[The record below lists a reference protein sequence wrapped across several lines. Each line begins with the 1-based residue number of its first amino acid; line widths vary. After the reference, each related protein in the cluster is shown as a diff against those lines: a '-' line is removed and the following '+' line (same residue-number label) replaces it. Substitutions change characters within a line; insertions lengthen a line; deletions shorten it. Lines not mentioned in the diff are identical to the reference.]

1 MKKKI
6 LITGGT
12 GFLGINLAKKFSKKF
27 TVILSGRNNKLN
39 YIAKNK
45 TQCEAIPLDVSNINS
60 IRDGINYVK
69 PDIIIHAAA
78 TKFVDLSE
86 KFPFETIDSNIVG
99 SSNIA
104 RVSIDKKIKTVIGI
118 STDKASPPVK
128 NIYGL
133 SKSIMERLF
142 ISSSKQSNTQF
153 SCVRYGNVAWS
164 TGSVLPIWKRMFDE
178 DKTILTT
185 GPYMRRFFFLV
196 SDAVTLVDTAL
207 KNIKFLNGKILSRE
221 MKSAKMIDIIKTWI
235 KIYGGKYS
243 IIGSRSGDRQDEY
256 LIGEEELKYT
266 VEKKINNIKH
276 YIIDFSKTHKNSIKK
291 IVSSSTAEKLSNFDI
306 SEILKF
312 GMKNE
317 KE

>member
-86 KFPFETIDSNIVG
+86 KYPFETIDSNIVG

-133 SKSIMERLF
+133 SKSMMERLF
-142 ISSSKQSNTQF
+142 LSSSKQSNTQF

>member
-6 LITGGT
+6 LITCGT
-12 GFLGINLAKKFSKKF
+12 GFLGINLAKKFIKEF
-27 TVILSGRNNKLN
+27 NVILSGRNNKLN

-45 TQCEAIPLDVSNINS
+45 TQCEVIPLDVSNINS
-60 IRDGINYVK
+60 VRDGVNYVK

-86 KFPFETIDSNIVG
+86 KFPFETIDSNILG
-99 SSNIA
+99 STNIA

-118 STDKASPPVK
+118 STDKASPPIQ

-142 ISSSKQSNTQF
+142 LSSSKQSNTQF

-164 TGSVLPIWKRMFDE
+164 TGSVLPIWKRMFDK

-196 SDAVTLVDTAL
+196 SDAVALVDTAL
-207 KNIKFLNGKILSRE
+207 KNIKFLNGRILSRE
-221 MKSAKMIDIIKTWI
+221 MKSAQMIDIIKTWI
-235 KIYGGKYS
+235 NIYGGKYN
-243 IIGSRSGDRQDEY
+243 IIASRSGDRQDEY

-276 YIIDFSKTHKNSIKK
+276 YIIDF
-291 IVSSSTAEKLSNFDI
+291 
-306 SEILKF
+306 
-312 GMKNE
+312 
-317 KE
+317 

>member
-12 GFLGINLAKKFSKKF
+12 GFLGINLAKKFSKKY

-45 TQCEAIPLDVSNINS
+45 TKCEVIPLDVSNINS
-60 IRDGINYVK
+60 IRDAINYAK

-86 KFPFETIDSNIVG
+86 KFPFETIDSNVLG

-142 ISSSKQSNTQF
+142 LSSSNQSNTQF
-153 SCVRYGNVAWS
+153 TCVRYGNVAWS
-164 TGSVLPIWKRMFDE
+164 TGSVLPIWKRMFDKN
-178 DKTILTT
+178 KTILTT

-221 MKSAKMIDIIKTWI
+221 MKSAQMIDIIKTWI
-235 KIYGGKYS
+235 NIYGGKYS

-266 VEKKINNIKH
+266 IEKKINNIKH
-276 YIIDFSKTHKNSIKK
+276 YVIDFSKTNKNSIKQ
-291 IVSSSTAEKLSNFDI
+291 IISSSNAEKLSNLDI
-306 SEILKF
+306 SKILKF

-317 KE
+317 EE

>member
-12 GFLGINLAKKFSKKF
+12 GFLGINLAKKFSKKYA
-27 TVILSGRNNKLN
+27 VILSGRNNKLN

-45 TQCEAIPLDVSNINS
+45 TQCEVIPLDVSNINS
-60 IRDGINYVK
+60 IRDAINYAK

-86 KFPFETIDSNIVG
+86 KFPFETIDSNVLG

-142 ISSSKQSNTQF
+142 LSSSNQSNTQF

-164 TGSVLPIWKRMFDE
+164 TGSVLPIWKRMFDKN
-178 DKTILTT
+178 KTILTT

-221 MKSAKMIDIIKTWI
+221 MKSAQMIDIIKTWI
-235 KIYGGKYS
+235 NIYGGKYS

-266 VEKKINNIKH
+266 IEKKINNIKH
-276 YIIDFSKTHKNSIKK
+276 YVIDFSKTNKNSIKQ
-291 IVSSSTAEKLSNFDI
+291 IISSSTAEKLSNLDI
-306 SEILKF
+306 SKILKF

>member
-12 GFLGINLAKKFSKKF
+12 GFLGINLAKKFSKKYA
-27 TVILSGRNNKLN
+27 VILSGRNNKLN

-45 TQCEAIPLDVSNINS
+45 TQCEVIPLDVSNINS
-60 IRDGINYVK
+60 IRDAINYAK

-86 KFPFETIDSNIVG
+86 KFPFETIDSNVLG

-142 ISSSKQSNTQF
+142 LSSSNQSNTQF

-164 TGSVLPIWKRMFDE
+164 TGSVLPIWKRMFDKN
-178 DKTILTT
+178 KTLLTT

-221 MKSAKMIDIIKTWI
+221 MKSAQMIDSIKTWI
-235 KIYGGKYS
+235 NIYGGKYS

-266 VEKKINNIKH
+266 IEKKINNIKH
-276 YIIDFSKTHKNSIKK
+276 YVIDFSKTDKNSIKK
-291 IVSSSTAEKLSNFDI
+291 IVSSSTAEKLSNLDI
-306 SEILKF
+306 SKILKF

-317 KE
+317 EE

>member
-12 GFLGINLAKKFSKKF
+12 GFLGMNLAKKFSKKY

-45 TQCEAIPLDVSNINS
+45 TKCEVIPLDVSNINS
-60 IRDGINYVK
+60 IRDAINYAK

-86 KFPFETIDSNIVG
+86 KFPFETIDSNVLG

-142 ISSSKQSNTQF
+142 LSSSNQSNTQF

-164 TGSVLPIWKRMFDE
+164 TGSVLPIWKRMFDKN
-178 DKTILTT
+178 KTILTT

-221 MKSAKMIDIIKTWI
+221 MKSAQMIDIIKTWI
-235 KIYGGKYS
+235 NIYGGKYS

-266 VEKKINNIKH
+266 IEKKINNIKH
-276 YIIDFSKTHKNSIKK
+276 YVIDFSKTNKNSIKQ
-291 IVSSSTAEKLSNFDI
+291 IISSSTAEKLSNLDI
-306 SEILKF
+306 SKILKF

-317 KE
+317 EE

>member
-12 GFLGINLAKKFSKKF
+12 GFLGINLAKKFSKKY

-45 TQCEAIPLDVSNINS
+45 TKCEVIPLDVSNINS
-60 IRDGINYVK
+60 IRDAINYAK

-86 KFPFETIDSNIVG
+86 KFPFETIDSNVLG

-142 ISSSKQSNTQF
+142 LSSSNQSNTQF

-164 TGSVLPIWKRMFDE
+164 TGSVLPIWKRMFDKN
-178 DKTILTT
+178 KTILTT

-207 KNIKFLNGKILSRE
+207 ENIKFLNGKILSRE
-221 MKSAKMIDIIKTWI
+221 MKSAQMIDIIKTWI
-235 KIYGGKYS
+235 NIYGGKYS

-266 VEKKINNIKH
+266 IEKKINNIKH
-276 YIIDFSKTHKNSIKK
+276 YVIDFSKTNKNSIKQ
-291 IVSSSTAEKLSNFDI
+291 IISSSTAEKLSNLDI
-306 SEILKF
+306 SKILKF

-317 KE
+317 EE

>member
-12 GFLGINLAKKFSKKF
+12 GFLGINLAKKFSKKY

-45 TQCEAIPLDVSNINS
+45 TRCEVIPLDVSNINS
-60 IRDGINYVK
+60 IRDAINYAK

-86 KFPFETIDSNIVG
+86 KFPFETIDSNVLG

-133 SKSIMERLF
+133 SKSIMERVFL
-142 ISSSKQSNTQF
+142 SSSNQSNTQF

-164 TGSVLPIWKRMFDE
+164 TGSVLPIWKRMFDKN
-178 DKTILTT
+178 KTLLTT

-221 MKSAKMIDIIKTWI
+221 MKSAQMIDIIKSWI
-235 KIYGGKYS
+235 NIYGGKYS

-266 VEKKINNIKH
+266 IEKKINNIKH
-276 YIIDFSKTHKNSIKK
+276 YVIDFSKTDKNSIKK
-291 IVSSSTAEKLSNFDI
+291 IVSSSTAEKLSNLDI
-306 SEILKF
+306 SKILKF

-317 KE
+317 EE

>member
-12 GFLGINLAKKFSKKF
+12 GFLGINLAKKFSKKYA
-27 TVILSGRNNKLN
+27 VILSGRNNKLN

-45 TQCEAIPLDVSNINS
+45 TQCEVIPLDVSNINS
-60 IRDGINYVK
+60 IRDAINYAK

-86 KFPFETIDSNIVG
+86 KFPFETIDSNVLG

-133 SKSIMERLF
+133 SKSIMERVFL
-142 ISSSKQSNTQF
+142 SSSNQSNTQF

-164 TGSVLPIWKRMFDE
+164 TGSVLPIWKRMFD
-178 DKTILTT
+178 KNKKILTT

-221 MKSAKMIDIIKTWI
+221 MKSAQMIDIIKTWI
-235 KIYGGKYS
+235 NIYGGQYS

-266 VEKKINNIKH
+266 IEKKINNIKH
-276 YIIDFSKTHKNSIKK
+276 YVIDFSKTDKNSIKK
-291 IVSSSTAEKLSNFDI
+291 IVSSSTAEKLSNLDI
-306 SEILKF
+306 SKILKF

-317 KE
+317 EE

>member
-12 GFLGINLAKKFSKKF
+12 GFLGINLAKKFSKKY

-45 TQCEAIPLDVSNINS
+45 TKCEVIPLDVSNINS
-60 IRDGINYVK
+60 IRDAINYAK

-86 KFPFETIDSNIVG
+86 KFPFETIDSNVLG

-142 ISSSKQSNTQF
+142 LSSSNQSNTQF

-164 TGSVLPIWKRMFDE
+164 TGSVLPIWKRMFDKN
-178 DKTILTT
+178 KTILTT

-221 MKSAKMIDIIKTWI
+221 MKSAQMIDIIKTWI
-235 KIYGGKYS
+235 NIYGGKYS

-256 LIGEEELKYT
+256 LIGEEELRYT
-266 VEKKINNIKH
+266 IEKKINKIKH
-276 YIIDFSKTHKNSIKK
+276 YVIDFSKTDKNSIKQ
-291 IVSSSTAEKLSNFDI
+291 IISSSTAEKLSNLDI
-306 SEILKF
+306 SKILKF

-317 KE
+317 EE

>member
-12 GFLGINLAKKFSKKF
+12 VFLGINLAKKFSKKYA
-27 TVILSGRNNKLN
+27 VILSGRNNKLN

-45 TQCEAIPLDVSNINS
+45 TQCEVIPLDVSNINS
-60 IRDGINYVK
+60 IRDAINYAK

-86 KFPFETIDSNIVG
+86 KFPFETIDSNVLG

-142 ISSSKQSNTQF
+142 LSSSNQSNTQF

-164 TGSVLPIWKRMFDE
+164 TGSVLPIWKRMFDKN
-178 DKTILTT
+178 KTLLTT

-221 MKSAKMIDIIKTWI
+221 MKSAQMIDIIKSWI
-235 KIYGGKYS
+235 NIYGGKYS

-266 VEKKINNIKH
+266 IEKKINNIKH
-276 YIIDFSKTHKNSIKK
+276 YVIDFSKTDKNSIKK
-291 IVSSSTAEKLSNFDI
+291 IVSSSTAEKLSNLDI
-306 SEILKF
+306 SKILKF

-317 KE
+317 EE

>member
-12 GFLGINLAKKFSKKF
+12 GFLGINLAKKFSKKYS
-27 TVILSGRNNKLN
+27 VILSGRNNKLN

-45 TQCEAIPLDVSNINS
+45 TQCEVIPLDVSNINS
-60 IRDGINYVK
+60 IRDAINYAK

-86 KFPFETIDSNIVG
+86 KFPFETIDSNVLG

-142 ISSSKQSNTQF
+142 LSSSNQSNTQF

-164 TGSVLPIWKRMFDE
+164 TGSVLPIWKRMFDKN
-178 DKTILTT
+178 KTILTT

-207 KNIKFLNGKILSRE
+207 ENIKFLNGKILSRE
-221 MKSAKMIDIIKTWI
+221 MKSAQMIDIIKTWI
-235 KIYGGKYS
+235 NIYGGKYS

-266 VEKKINNIKH
+266 IEKKINNIKH
-276 YIIDFSKTHKNSIKK
+276 YVIDFLKTDKNSIKQ
-291 IVSSSTAEKLSNFDI
+291 IISSSTAEKLSNLDI
-306 SEILKF
+306 SKILKF
-312 GMKNE
+312 GMENE
-317 KE
+317 EE

>member
-86 KFPFETIDSNIVG
+86 KYPFETIDSNIVG

>member
-12 GFLGINLAKKFSKKF
+12 GFLGINLAKKFSKKY

-45 TQCEAIPLDVSNINS
+45 TKCEVIPLDVSNINS
-60 IRDGINYVK
+60 IRDAINYAK

-86 KFPFETIDSNIVG
+86 KFPFETIDSNVLG

-142 ISSSKQSNTQF
+142 LSSSNQSNTQF
-153 SCVRYGNVAWS
+153 TCVRYGNVAWS
-164 TGSVLPIWKRMFDE
+164 TGSVLPIWKRMFDKN
-178 DKTILTT
+178 KTILTT

-221 MKSAKMIDIIKTWI
+221 MKSAQMIDIIKTWI
-235 KIYGGKYS
+235 NIYGGKYS

-266 VEKKINNIKH
+266 IEKKINNIKH
-276 YIIDFSKTHKNSIKK
+276 YVIDFSKTNKNSIKQ
-291 IVSSSTAEKLSNFDI
+291 IISSSTAEKLSNLDI
-306 SEILKF
+306 SKILKF

-317 KE
+317 EE

>member
-12 GFLGINLAKKFSKKF
+12 GFLGINLAKKFSKKY

-45 TQCEAIPLDVSNINS
+45 TKCEVIPLDVSNINS
-60 IRDGINYVK
+60 IRDAINYAK

-86 KFPFETIDSNIVG
+86 KFPFETIDSNVLG

-142 ISSSKQSNTQF
+142 LSSSNQSNTQF

-164 TGSVLPIWKRMFDE
+164 TGSVLPIWKRMFDKN
-178 DKTILTT
+178 KTILTT

-221 MKSAKMIDIIKTWI
+221 MKSAQMIDIIKTWI
-235 KIYGGKYS
+235 NIYGGKYS

-266 VEKKINNIKH
+266 IEKKINNIKH
-276 YIIDFSKTHKNSIKK
+276 YVIDFSKTNKNSIKK
-291 IVSSSTAEKLSNFDI
+291 IISSSTAEKLSNLDI
-306 SEILKF
+306 SKILKF

-317 KE
+317 EE

>member
-12 GFLGINLAKKFSKKF
+12 GFLGINLAKKFSKKYA
-27 TVILSGRNNKLN
+27 VILSGRNNKLN

-45 TQCEAIPLDVSNINS
+45 TQCEVIPLDVSNINS
-60 IRDGINYVK
+60 IRDAINYAK

-86 KFPFETIDSNIVG
+86 KFPFETIDSNVLG

-133 SKSIMERLF
+133 SKSIMERVFL
-142 ISSSKQSNTQF
+142 SSSNQSNTQF

-164 TGSVLPIWKRMFDE
+164 TGSVLPIWKRMFDKN
-178 DKTILTT
+178 KTLLTT

-221 MKSAKMIDIIKTWI
+221 MKSAQMIDIIKSWI
-235 KIYGGKYS
+235 NIYGGKYS

-266 VEKKINNIKH
+266 IEKKINNIKH
-276 YIIDFSKTHKNSIKK
+276 YVIDFSKTDKNSIKK
-291 IVSSSTAEKLSNFDI
+291 IVSSSTAEKLSNLDI
-306 SEILKF
+306 SKILKF
-312 GMKNE
+312 GMTNE
-317 KE
+317 EE

>member
-12 GFLGINLAKKFSKKF
+12 GFLGINLAKKFSKKYA
-27 TVILSGRNNKLN
+27 VILSGRNNKLN

-45 TQCEAIPLDVSNINS
+45 TQCEVIPLDVSNINS
-60 IRDGINYVK
+60 IRDAINYAK

-86 KFPFETIDSNIVG
+86 KFPFETIDSNVLG

-133 SKSIMERLF
+133 SKSIMERVFL
-142 ISSSKQSNTQF
+142 SSSNQSNTQF

-164 TGSVLPIWKRMFDE
+164 TGSVLPIWKRMFDKN
-178 DKTILTT
+178 KTLLTT

-221 MKSAKMIDIIKTWI
+221 MKSAQMIDIIKSWI
-235 KIYGGKYS
+235 NIYGGKYS

-266 VEKKINNIKH
+266 IEKKINNIKH
-276 YIIDFSKTHKNSIKK
+276 YVIDFSKTDKNSIKK
-291 IVSSSTAEKLSNFDI
+291 I
-306 SEILKF
+306 
-312 GMKNE
+312 
-317 KE
+317 

>member
-12 GFLGINLAKKFSKKF
+12 GFLGINLAKKFSKKYA
-27 TVILSGRNNKLN
+27 VILSGRNNKLN

-45 TQCEAIPLDVSNINS
+45 TQCEVIPLDVSNINS
-60 IRDGINYVK
+60 IRDAINYAK

-86 KFPFETIDSNIVG
+86 KFPFETIDSNVLG

-133 SKSIMERLF
+133 SKSIMERVFL
-142 ISSSKQSNTQF
+142 SSSNQSNTQF

-164 TGSVLPIWKRMFDE
+164 TGSVLPIWKRMFDKN
-178 DKTILTT
+178 KTLLTT

-221 MKSAKMIDIIKTWI
+221 MKSAQMIDIIKLWI
-235 KIYGGKYS
+235 NIYGGKYS

-276 YIIDFSKTHKNSIKK
+276 YIIDFSKTDKNSIKK
-291 IVSSSTAEKLSNFDI
+291 IVSSSTAEKLSNLDI
-306 SEILKF
+306 SKILKF

-317 KE
+317 EE

>member
-12 GFLGINLAKKFSKKF
+12 GFLGINLAKKFSKKY

-45 TQCEAIPLDVSNINS
+45 TRCEVIPLDVSNINS
-60 IRDGINYVK
+60 IRDAINYAK

-86 KFPFETIDSNIVG
+86 KFPFETIDSNVLG

-142 ISSSKQSNTQF
+142 LSSSNQSNTQF

-164 TGSVLPIWKRMFDE
+164 TGSVLPIWKRMFDKN
-178 DKTILTT
+178 KTLLTT

-221 MKSAKMIDIIKTWI
+221 MKSAQMIDIIKSWI
-235 KIYGGKYS
+235 NIYGGKYS

-276 YIIDFSKTHKNSIKK
+276 YIIDFSKTDKNSIKK

-306 SEILKF
+306 SKILKF

-317 KE
+317 EE

>member
-12 GFLGINLAKKFSKKF
+12 GFLGINLAKKFSKKY

-45 TQCEAIPLDVSNINS
+45 TKCEVIPLDVSNINS
-60 IRDGINYVK
+60 IRDAINYAK

-86 KFPFETIDSNIVG
+86 KFPFETIDSNVLG

-133 SKSIMERLF
+133 SKSIMERVFL
-142 ISSSKQSNTQF
+142 SSSNQSNTQF

-164 TGSVLPIWKRMFDE
+164 TGSVLPIWKRMFDKN
-178 DKTILTT
+178 KTLLTT

-221 MKSAKMIDIIKTWI
+221 MKSAQMIDIIKLWI
-235 KIYGGKYS
+235 NIYGGKYS

-266 VEKKINNIKH
+266 IEKKINNIKH
-276 YIIDFSKTHKNSIKK
+276 YVIDFSKTDKNSIKK
-291 IVSSSTAEKLSNFDI
+291 IVSSSTAEKLSNLDI
-306 SEILKF
+306 SKILKF

-317 KE
+317 EE

>member
-12 GFLGINLAKKFSKKF
+12 GFLGINLAKKFSKEF
-27 TVILSGRNNKLN
+27 NVILSGRNNKLN

-45 TQCEAIPLDVSNINS
+45 TQCEVIPLDVSNINS
-60 IRDGINYVK
+60 VRDGVNYVK

-86 KFPFETIDSNIVG
+86 KFPFETIDSNIIG
-99 SSNIA
+99 STNIA

-118 STDKASPPVK
+118 STDKASPPIK

-142 ISSSKQSNTQF
+142 LSSSKQSNTQF
-153 SCVRYGNVAWS
+153 LCVRYGNVAWS
-164 TGSVLPIWKRMFDE
+164 TGSVLPIWKRMFDKN
-178 DKTILTT
+178 KTILTT

-196 SDAVTLVDTAL
+196 SDAVALVDTAL
-207 KNIKFLNGKILSRE
+207 KNIKFLNGRILSRE
-221 MKSAKMIDIIKTWI
+221 MKSAQMIDIIKTWI
-235 KIYGGKYS
+235 NIYGGKYN

-276 YIIDFSKTHKNSIKK
+276 YIIDFSKTDKNSIKK

-306 SEILKF
+306 SKILEF

-317 KE
+317 EE

>member
-12 GFLGINLAKKFSKKF
+12 GFLGINLAKKFSKKYA
-27 TVILSGRNNKLN
+27 VILSGRNNKLN

-45 TQCEAIPLDVSNINS
+45 TQCEVIPLDVSNINS
-60 IRDGINYVK
+60 IRDAINYAK

-86 KFPFETIDSNIVG
+86 KFPFETIDSNVLG

-142 ISSSKQSNTQF
+142 LSSSNQSNTQF

-164 TGSVLPIWKRMFDE
+164 TGSVLPIWKRMFDKN
-178 DKTILTT
+178 KTLLTT

-196 SDAVTLVDTAL
+196 TDAVTLVDTAL

-221 MKSAKMIDIIKTWI
+221 MKSAQMIDIIKSWI
-235 KIYGGKYS
+235 NIYGGKYS

-266 VEKKINNIKH
+266 IEKKINNIKH
-276 YIIDFSKTHKNSIKK
+276 YVIDFSKTDKNSIKK
-291 IVSSSTAEKLSNFDI
+291 IVSSSTAEKLSNLDI
-306 SEILKF
+306 SKILKF

-317 KE
+317 EE

>member
-12 GFLGINLAKKFSKKF
+12 GFLGINLAKKFSKKY

-45 TQCEAIPLDVSNINS
+45 TRCEVIPLDVSNINS
-60 IRDGINYVK
+60 IRDAINYAK

-86 KFPFETIDSNIVG
+86 KFPFETIDSNVLG

-142 ISSSKQSNTQF
+142 LSSSNQSNTQF

-164 TGSVLPIWKRMFDE
+164 TGSVLPIWKRMFDKN
-178 DKTILTT
+178 KTLLTT

-221 MKSAKMIDIIKTWI
+221 MKSAQMIDIIKSWI
-235 KIYGGKYS
+235 NIYGGKYS

-276 YIIDFSKTHKNSIKK
+276 YVIDFSKTDKNSIKK
-291 IVSSSTAEKLSNFDI
+291 IVSSSTAEKLSNLDI
-306 SEILKF
+306 SKILKF

-317 KE
+317 EE

>member
-12 GFLGINLAKKFSKKF
+12 GFLGINLAKKFSKKY

-45 TQCEAIPLDVSNINS
+45 TKCEVIPLDVSNINS
-60 IRDGINYVK
+60 IRDAINYAK

-86 KFPFETIDSNIVG
+86 KFPFETIDSNVLG

-142 ISSSKQSNTQF
+142 LSSSNQSNTQF
-153 SCVRYGNVAWS
+153 TCVRYGNVAWS
-164 TGSVLPIWKRMFDE
+164 TGSVLPIWKRMFDKN
-178 DKTILTT
+178 KTILTT

-221 MKSAKMIDIIKTWI
+221 MKSAQMIDIIKTWI
-235 KIYGGKYS
+235 NIYGGKYS

-266 VEKKINNIKH
+266 IEKKINKIKH
-276 YIIDFSKTHKNSIKK
+276 YVIDFSKTDKNSIKK
-291 IVSSSTAEKLSNFDI
+291 IISSSTAEKLSNLDI
-306 SEILKF
+306 SKILKF

-317 KE
+317 EE

>member
-12 GFLGINLAKKFSKKF
+12 GFLGINLAKKFSKKY

-45 TQCEAIPLDVSNINS
+45 TRCEVIPLDVSNINS
-60 IRDGINYVK
+60 IRDAINYAK

-86 KFPFETIDSNIVG
+86 KFPFETIDSNVLG

-104 RVSIDKKIKTVIGI
+104 RVSIDKKIKIVIGI

-142 ISSSKQSNTQF
+142 LSSSNQSNTQF

-164 TGSVLPIWKRMFDE
+164 TGSVLPIWKRMFDKN
-178 DKTILTT
+178 KTLLTT

-221 MKSAKMIDIIKTWI
+221 MKSAQMIDIIKSWI
-235 KIYGGKYS
+235 NIYGGKYS

-276 YIIDFSKTHKNSIKK
+276 YIIDFSKTDKNSIKK

-306 SEILKF
+306 SKILKF

-317 KE
+317 EE

>member
-12 GFLGINLAKKFSKKF
+12 GFLGINLAKKFNKNF
-27 TVILSGRNNKLN
+27 TVILSGRNNKSN
-39 YIAKNK
+39 YIAKNQ
-45 TQCEAIPLDVSNINS
+45 TQCEVIPMDVVNINS
-60 IRDGINYVK
+60 KRDAINYTK

-86 KFPFETIDSNIVG
+86 KFPFETVDSNIVG

-133 SKSIMERLF
+133 SKSIMERIFL
-142 ISSSKQSNTQF
+142 SASKQSDTQF

-164 TGSVLPIWKRMFDE
+164 TGSVLPIWKTMFDK

-196 SDAVTLVDTAL
+196 SDAVTLVETAL

-221 MKSAKMIDIIKTWI
+221 MKSAQMIDIIKTWVN
-235 KIYGGKYS
+235 IYGGKYI

-266 VEKKINNIKH
+266 VEKKINKIKH
-276 YIIDFSKTHKNSIKK
+276 YIIDFSQTYKNSIQK

-306 SEILKF
+306 SKIIKF

>member
-12 GFLGINLAKKFSKKF
+12 GFLGINLAKKFSKKY

-45 TQCEAIPLDVSNINS
+45 TKCEVIPLDVSNINS
-60 IRDGINYVK
+60 IRDAINYAK

-86 KFPFETIDSNIVG
+86 KFPFETIDSNVLG

-142 ISSSKQSNTQF
+142 LSSSNQSNTQF

-164 TGSVLPIWKRMFDE
+164 TGSVLPIWKRMFD
-178 DKTILTT
+178 KNKKILTT

-221 MKSAKMIDIIKTWI
+221 MKSAQMIDIIKTWI
-235 KIYGGKYS
+235 NIYGGQYS

-266 VEKKINNIKH
+266 IEKKINNIKH
-276 YIIDFSKTHKNSIKK
+276 YVIDFSKTDKNSIKK
-291 IVSSSTAEKLSNFDI
+291 IVSSSTAEKLSNLDI
-306 SEILKF
+306 SKILKF

-317 KE
+317 EE

>member
-12 GFLGINLAKKFSKKF
+12 GFLGINLAKKFSKKY

-45 TQCEAIPLDVSNINS
+45 TRCEVIPLDVSNINS
-60 IRDGINYVK
+60 IRDAINYAK

-86 KFPFETIDSNIVG
+86 KFPFETIDSNVLG

-142 ISSSKQSNTQF
+142 LSSSNQSNTQF

-164 TGSVLPIWKRMFDE
+164 TGSVLPIWKRMFDKN
-178 DKTILTT
+178 KTLLTT

-221 MKSAKMIDIIKTWI
+221 MKSAQMIDIIKSWI
-235 KIYGGKYS
+235 NIYGGKYS

-276 YIIDFSKTHKNSIKK
+276 YIIDSSKTDKNSIKK

-306 SEILKF
+306 SKILEF

-317 KE
+317 EE

>member
-12 GFLGINLAKKFSKKF
+12 GFLGINLAKKFSKKY

-45 TQCEAIPLDVSNINS
+45 TRCEVIPLDVSNINS
-60 IRDGINYVK
+60 IRDAINYAK

-86 KFPFETIDSNIVG
+86 KFPFETIDSNVLG

-142 ISSSKQSNTQF
+142 LSSSNQSNTQF

-164 TGSVLPIWKRMFDE
+164 TGSVLPIWKRMFDKN
-178 DKTILTT
+178 KTILTT

-221 MKSAKMIDIIKTWI
+221 MKSAQMIDIIKTWI
-235 KIYGGKYS
+235 NIYGGKYS
-243 IIGSRSGDRQDEY
+243 IIGTRSGDRQDEF
-256 LIGEEELKYT
+256 LIGEEELKHT
-266 VEKKINNIKH
+266 IEKKINNIKH
-276 YIIDFSKTHKNSIKK
+276 YVIDFSKTDKNSIKK

-306 SEILKF
+306 SKILKF

-317 KE
+317 EE

>member
-12 GFLGINLAKKFSKKF
+12 GFLGINLAKKFSKKYS
-27 TVILSGRNNKLN
+27 VILSGRNNKLN

-45 TQCEAIPLDVSNINS
+45 TKCEVIPLDVSNINS
-60 IRDGINYVK
+60 IRDAINYAK

-86 KFPFETIDSNIVG
+86 KFPFETIDSNVLG

-142 ISSSKQSNTQF
+142 LSSSNQSNTQF

-164 TGSVLPIWKRMFDE
+164 TGSVLPIWKRMFDKN
-178 DKTILTT
+178 KTILTT

-221 MKSAKMIDIIKTWI
+221 MKSAQMIDIIKTWI
-235 KIYGGKYS
+235 NIYGGKYS

-266 VEKKINNIKH
+266 IEKKINNIKH
-276 YIIDFSKTHKNSIKK
+276 YVIDFSKTNKNSIKQ
-291 IVSSSTAEKLSNFDI
+291 IISSSTAEKLSNLDI
-306 SEILKF
+306 SKILKF
-312 GMKNE
+312 GMENE
-317 KE
+317 EE

>member
-12 GFLGINLAKKFSKKF
+12 GFLGINLAKKFSKKY

-45 TQCEAIPLDVSNINS
+45 TKCEVIPLDVSNINS
-60 IRDGINYVK
+60 IRDAINYAK

-86 KFPFETIDSNIVG
+86 KFPFETIDSNVLG

-142 ISSSKQSNTQF
+142 LSSSNQSNTQF

-164 TGSVLPIWKRMFDE
+164 TGSVLPIWKRMFDKN
-178 DKTILTT
+178 KTILTT

-221 MKSAKMIDIIKTWI
+221 MKSAQMIDIIKTWI
-235 KIYGGKYS
+235 NIYGGKYS

-266 VEKKINNIKH
+266 IEKKINNIKH
-276 YIIDFSKTHKNSIKK
+276 YVIDFSKTDKNSIKK
-291 IVSSSTAEKLSNFDI
+291 IVSSSTAEKLSNLDI
-306 SEILKF
+306 SKILKF

-317 KE
+317 EE

>member
-12 GFLGINLAKKFSKKF
+12 GFLGINLAKKFSKKYS
-27 TVILSGRNNKLN
+27 VILSGRNNKLN

-45 TQCEAIPLDVSNINS
+45 TKCEVIPLDVSNINS
-60 IRDGINYVK
+60 IRDAINYAK

-86 KFPFETIDSNIVG
+86 KFPFETIDSNVLG

-142 ISSSKQSNTQF
+142 LSSSNQSNTQF

-164 TGSVLPIWKRMFDE
+164 TGSVLPIWKRMFDKN
-178 DKTILTT
+178 KTILTT

-207 KNIKFLNGKILSRE
+207 ENIKFLNGKILSRE
-221 MKSAKMIDIIKTWI
+221 MKSAQMIDIIKTWI
-235 KIYGGKYS
+235 NIYGGKYS

-266 VEKKINNIKH
+266 IEKKINNIKH
-276 YIIDFSKTHKNSIKK
+276 YVIDFSKTNKNSIKQ
-291 IVSSSTAEKLSNFDI
+291 IISSSTAEKLSNLDI
-306 SEILKF
+306 SKILKF

-317 KE
+317 EE

>member
-12 GFLGINLAKKFSKKF
+12 GFLGINLAKKFSKKY

-45 TQCEAIPLDVSNINS
+45 TKCEVIPLDVSNINS
-60 IRDGINYVK
+60 IRDAINYAK

-86 KFPFETIDSNIVG
+86 KFPFETIDSNVLG

-142 ISSSKQSNTQF
+142 LSSSNQSNTQF

-164 TGSVLPIWKRMFDE
+164 TGSVLPIWKRMFDKN
-178 DKTILTT
+178 KTILTT

-221 MKSAKMIDIIKTWI
+221 MKSAQMIDIIKTWI
-235 KIYGGKYS
+235 NIYGGKYS
-243 IIGSRSGDRQDEY
+243 IIEGRSGDRQDEY

-266 VEKKINNIKH
+266 IEKKINNIKH
-276 YIIDFSKTHKNSIKK
+276 YVIDFSKTDKNSIKK
-291 IVSSSTAEKLSNFDI
+291 IVSSSTAEKLSNLDI
-306 SEILKF
+306 SKILKF

-317 KE
+317 EE

>member
-12 GFLGINLAKKFSKKF
+12 GFLGINLAKKFSKKYA
-27 TVILSGRNNKLN
+27 VILSGRNNKLN

-45 TQCEAIPLDVSNINS
+45 TQCEVIPLDVSNINS
-60 IRDGINYVK
+60 IRDAINYAK

-86 KFPFETIDSNIVG
+86 KFPFETIDSNVLG

-142 ISSSKQSNTQF
+142 LSSSNQSNTQF

-164 TGSVLPIWKRMFDE
+164 TGSVLPIWKRMFDKN
-178 DKTILTT
+178 KTLLTT

-221 MKSAKMIDIIKTWI
+221 MKSAQMIDIIKTWI
-235 KIYGGKYS
+235 NIYGGQYS

-266 VEKKINNIKH
+266 IEKKINNIKH
-276 YIIDFSKTHKNSIKK
+276 YVIDFSKTDKNSIKK
-291 IVSSSTAEKLSNFDI
+291 IVSSSTAEKLSNLDI
-306 SEILKF
+306 SKILKF

-317 KE
+317 EE

>member
-12 GFLGINLAKKFSKKF
+12 GFLGINLAKKFSKKY

-45 TQCEAIPLDVSNINS
+45 TKCEVIPLDVSNINS
-60 IRDGINYVK
+60 IRDAINYAK

-86 KFPFETIDSNIVG
+86 KFPFETIDSNVLG

-142 ISSSKQSNTQF
+142 LSSSNQSNTQF

-164 TGSVLPIWKRMFDE
+164 TGSVLPIWKRMFDKN
-178 DKTILTT
+178 KTILTT

-221 MKSAKMIDIIKTWI
+221 MKSAQMIDIIKTWI
-235 KIYGGKYS
+235 NIYGGKYS

-266 VEKKINNIKH
+266 IEKKINKIKH
-276 YIIDFSKTHKNSIKK
+276 YVIDFSKTDKNSIKQ
-291 IVSSSTAEKLSNFDI
+291 IISSSTAEKLSNLDI
-306 SEILKF
+306 SKILKF

-317 KE
+317 EE

>member
-12 GFLGINLAKKFSKKF
+12 GFLGINLAKKFSKEFK
-27 TVILSGRNNKLN
+27 VILSGRNNKLN

-45 TQCEAIPLDVSNINS
+45 TQCEVIPLDVSNVNS
-60 IRDGINYVK
+60 VRDGVNYVK

-86 KFPFETIDSNIVG
+86 KFPFETIDSNIIG
-99 SSNIA
+99 STNIA

-118 STDKASPPVK
+118 STDKASPPIK

-142 ISSSKQSNTQF
+142 LSSSKQSNTQF
-153 SCVRYGNVAWS
+153 LCVRYGNVAWS
-164 TGSVLPIWKRMFDE
+164 TGSVLPIWKRMFDK

-196 SDAVTLVDTAL
+196 SDAVALVDTAL
-207 KNIKFLNGKILSRE
+207 KNIKFLNGRILSRE
-221 MKSAKMIDIIKTWI
+221 MKSAQMIDIIKTWI
-235 KIYGGKYS
+235 NIYGGKYN

-266 VEKKINNIKH
+266 VEKKINKIKH
-276 YIIDFSKTHKNSIKK
+276 YIIDFSKTDKNSIKK
-291 IVSSSTAEKLSNFDI
+291 IVSSSTSEKLSNFDI
-306 SEILKF
+306 SKILKL

-317 KE
+317 EE

>member
-12 GFLGINLAKKFSKKF
+12 GFLGINLAKKFSKKY

-45 TQCEAIPLDVSNINS
+45 TRCEVIPLDVSNINS
-60 IRDGINYVK
+60 IRDAINYAK

-86 KFPFETIDSNIVG
+86 KFPFETIDSNVLG

-104 RVSIDKKIKTVIGI
+104 RVSIDKKIKIVIGI

-142 ISSSKQSNTQF
+142 LSSSNQSNTQF

-164 TGSVLPIWKRMFDE
+164 TGSVLPIWKRMFDKN
-178 DKTILTT
+178 KTLLTT

-221 MKSAKMIDIIKTWI
+221 MKSAQMIDIIKSWI
-235 KIYGGKYS
+235 NIYGGKYS
-243 IIGSRSGDRQDEY
+243 IIGSRSGYRQDEY

-276 YIIDFSKTHKNSIKK
+276 YIIDFSKTDKNSIKK

-306 SEILKF
+306 SKILKF

>member
-12 GFLGINLAKKFSKKF
+12 GFLGINLAKKFSKKYA
-27 TVILSGRNNKLN
+27 VILSGRNNKLN

-45 TQCEAIPLDVSNINS
+45 TQCEVIPLDVSNINS
-60 IRDGINYVK
+60 IRDAINYAK

-86 KFPFETIDSNIVG
+86 KFPFETIDSNVLG
-99 SSNIA
+99 STNIA

-142 ISSSKQSNTQF
+142 LSSSNQSNTQF

-164 TGSVLPIWKRMFDE
+164 TGSVLPIWKRMFDKN
-178 DKTILTT
+178 KTLLTT

-221 MKSAKMIDIIKTWI
+221 MKSAQMIDIIKSWI
-235 KIYGGKYS
+235 NIYGGKYS

-266 VEKKINNIKH
+266 IEKKINNIKH
-276 YIIDFSKTHKNSIKK
+276 YVIDFSKTDKNSIKK
-291 IVSSSTAEKLSNFDI
+291 IVSSSTAEKLSNLDI
-306 SEILKF
+306 SKILKF

-317 KE
+317 EE

>member
-45 TQCEAIPLDVSNINS
+45 TQCETIPLDVSNINS

>member
-12 GFLGINLAKKFSKKF
+12 GFLGINLAKKFSKKY

-45 TQCEAIPLDVSNINS
+45 TQCEVIPLDVSNINS
-60 IRDGINYVK
+60 IRDAINYAK

-86 KFPFETIDSNIVG
+86 KFPFETIDSNVLG

-142 ISSSKQSNTQF
+142 LSSSNQSNTQF

-164 TGSVLPIWKRMFDE
+164 TGSVLPIWKRMFDKN
-178 DKTILTT
+178 KTILTT

-221 MKSAKMIDIIKTWI
+221 MKSAQMIDIIKTWI
-235 KIYGGKYS
+235 NIYGGKYS

-266 VEKKINNIKH
+266 IEKKINNIKH
-276 YIIDFSKTHKNSIKK
+276 YVIDFSKTDKNSIKK
-291 IVSSSTAEKLSNFDI
+291 IVSSSTAEKLSNLDI
-306 SEILKF
+306 SKILKF

-317 KE
+317 EE